1 MYGAEFAEIYDLIH
15 QGRGKDYAEEAR
27 FVAGLAREKAPA
39 ATSLLDVACATGSH
53 LGAFAEMFETVAG
66 VELSEPMVEVARRKL
81 GETVHVGDMR
91 DFDLQA
97 RYSVVTCMFGSIGHA
112 LTEPELVAA
121 LRRFE
126 AHLDDGGVIV
136 VDPWWFDDT
145 FTPGHVSGDVC
156 TVDGLTMAR
165 VSHATRQ
172 DDKSR
177 MEVHYTVAEADEGI
191 RHFVETYLARLYT
204 REQYE
209 KAFAEAGL
217 VVEYLPG
224 VQNGRGLF
232 LAQRP

>member
-15 QGRGKDYAEEAR
+15 QGRGKDYAAEAR
-27 FVAGLAREKAPA
+27 FVAGHARRKAPA

-53 LGAFAEMFETVAG
+53 LSAFAEMFDTVAG
-66 VELSEPMVEVARRKL
+66 VELSAPMTEVARRKL
-81 GETVHVGDMR
+81 GDVVHQGDMR
-91 DFDLQA
+91 DFDLGT
-97 RYSVVTCMFGSIGHA
+97 RFSVVTCMFGSIGHA
-112 LTEPELVAA
+112 MTEPDLVAA
-121 LRRFE
+121 FRRFE
-126 AHLDDGGVIV
+126 AHLEVDGVIV

-145 FTPGHVSGDVC
+145 FTPGHVAGDVC

-165 VSHATRQ
+165 VSHASRQ

-177 MEVHYTVAEADEGI
+177 MEVHYTVADPEGGI

-217 VVEYLPG
+217 TAEYLPG

-232 LAQRP
+232 LAVRV

>member
-97 RYSVVTCMFGSIGHA
+97 RYSVVTCMFG
-112 LTEPELVAA
+112 
-121 LRRFE
+121 
-126 AHLDDGGVIV
+126 
-136 VDPWWFDDT
+136 
-145 FTPGHVSGDVC
+145 
-156 TVDGLTMAR
+156 
-165 VSHATRQ
+165 
-172 DDKSR
+172 
-177 MEVHYTVAEADEGI
+177 
-191 RHFVETYLARLYT
+191 
-204 REQYE
+204 
-209 KAFAEAGL
+209 
-217 VVEYLPG
+217 
-224 VQNGRGLF
+224 
-232 LAQRP
+232 

>member
-15 QGRGKDYAEEAR
+15 QGRGKDYALEAQ
-27 FVAGLAREKAPA
+27 FVAGLAREKAPG

-53 LGAFAEMFETVAG
+53 LAAFADIFDTVAG

-81 GETVHVGDMR
+81 GDTVHVGDMR
-91 DFDLQA
+91 DFDLGA

-112 LTEPELVAA
+112 MTEPELVAA

-126 AHLDDGGVIV
+126 AHLEDGGVIA

-165 VSHATRQ
+165 VSHASRE

-177 MEVHYTVAEADEGI
+177 MDVHYTVARPHEGV
-191 RHFVETYLARLYT
+191 RHFVETYRARLYT

-217 VVEYLPG
+217 AAEYVPE
-224 VQNGRGLF
+224 VQGGRGLF
-232 LAQRP
+232 LAVRA

>member
-15 QGRGKDYAEEAR
+15 RGRGKDYAAEAR
-27 FVAGLAREKAPA
+27 FVAGHARRKAPA

-53 LGAFAEMFETVAG
+53 LSAFAEMFDTVAG
-66 VELSEPMVEVARRKL
+66 VELSAPMTEVARRKL
-81 GETVHVGDMR
+81 GDVVHQGDMR
-91 DFDLQA
+91 DFDLGT
-97 RYSVVTCMFGSIGHA
+97 RFSVVTCMFGSIGHA
-112 LTEPELVAA
+112 MTEPDLVAA
-121 LRRFE
+121 FRRFE
-126 AHLDDGGVIV
+126 AHLEDDGVIV
-136 VDPWWFDDT
+136 VDPWWFEDT
-145 FTPGHVSGDVC
+145 FTPGHVAGDVC

-165 VSHATRQ
+165 VSHASRQ

-177 MEVHYTVAEADEGI
+177 MEVHYTVADPEGGI

-217 VVEYLPG
+217 TAEYLPG

-232 LAQRP
+232 LAVRV

>member
-15 QGRGKDYAEEAR
+15 QGRGKDYAAEAR
-27 FVAGLAREKAPA
+27 FVAGHARRKAPA

-53 LGAFAEMFETVAG
+53 LSAFAEMFDTVAG
-66 VELSEPMVEVARRKL
+66 VELSAPMTEVARRKL
-81 GETVHVGDMR
+81 GDVVHQGDMR
-91 DFDLQA
+91 DFDLGT
-97 RYSVVTCMFGSIGHA
+97 RFSVVTCMFGSIGHA
-112 LTEPELVAA
+112 MTEPDLVAA

-126 AHLDDGGVIV
+126 AHLEDDGVIV

-145 FTPGHVSGDVC
+145 FTPGHVAGDVC

-165 VSHATRQ
+165 VSHASRQ

-177 MEVHYTVAEADEGI
+177 MEVHYTVADPEGGI

-217 VVEYLPG
+217 SAEYLPG

-232 LAQRP
+232 LAVRV

>member
-15 QGRGKDYAEEAR
+15 QGRGKDYAAEAR
-27 FVAGLAREKAPA
+27 FVAGHARRKAPA

-53 LGAFAEMFETVAG
+53 LSAFAEMFDTVAG
-66 VELSEPMVEVARRKL
+66 VELSAPMTEVARRKL
-81 GETVHVGDMR
+81 GDVVHQGDMR
-91 DFDLQA
+91 DFDLGT
-97 RYSVVTCMFGSIGHA
+97 RFSVVTCMFGSIGHA
-112 LTEPELVAA
+112 MTESDLVAA
-121 LRRFE
+121 FRRFE
-126 AHLDDGGVIV
+126 AHLEDDGVIV

-145 FTPGHVSGDVC
+145 FTPGHVAGDVC

-165 VSHATRQ
+165 VSHASRQ

-177 MEVHYTVAEADEGI
+177 MEVHYTVADPEGGI

-217 VVEYLPG
+217 TAEYLPG

-232 LAQRP
+232 LAVRV